1 MARYCCAWKPL
12 EVIGSHCVTDVPWC
26 AMHLWSVQLLSNQL
40 LKLLRTRTK
49 CAERCRTAFRLCC
62 INLHRTSSIQQQ
74 IILSEWRFCTRCW
87 TLSAASV
94 TPVYSSKQ
102 HGLEISAE
110 SRLTLRTS
118 EASYSSNRLETR
130 WNEYHQPALKLSVRC
145 QILFNFQW
153 MTRTLTC
160 HSHHPFTVAILGWL
174 KKHAEILQ
182 NPAAS
187 AWHRN
192 ISQRNDHSTRLGTLM
207 CEWPGVC

>member
-1 MARYCCAWKPL
+1 MC
-12 EVIGSHCVTDVPWC
+12 HDVPC
-26 AMHLWSVQLLSNQL
+26 TSGASNSFRISFSSSSGREQNAQNDAEQRLDFAASICIAQAAYSSKSYFLL
-40 LKLLRTRTK
+40 
-49 CAERCRTAFRLCC
+49 
-62 INLHRTSSIQQQ
+62 
-74 IILSEWRFCTRCW
+74 WRFCTRCW

-174 KKHAEILQ
+174 KKHVEILQ

-207 CEWPGVC
+207 CEWPGVCQVCI